1 MARLEISKKKLF
13 LLFLIVSLVYIFRGI
28 NVNISNDSHSKIK
41 DITLIY
47 ADKKIFLGDLKNHR
61 ELNSRIIKPSRE
73 ANIHL
78 KYRIEELGCFITNI
92 DTYIENDYVG
102 DSNIIFL
109 ENGNIA
115 YFEKIY
121 TSVISELLRP
131 KGWGY
136 KIINS
141 KKILCKESTPS
152 KI

>member
-1 MARLEISKKKLF
+1 VAGLEISKKELF
-13 LLFLIVSLVYIFRGI
+13 LLFLIVCLLYILRGV
-28 NVNISNDSHSKIK
+28 NVNISNDSHSEIK
-41 DITLIY
+41 DIYLIY
-47 ADKKIFLGDLKNHR
+47 AEKKIFLGDLENYR

-78 KYRIEELGCFITNI
+78 QYRIEKLGCFIANI
-92 DTYIENDYVG
+92 DTYIENDYIG

-121 TSVISELLRP
+121 TSVVSELLRP

-141 KKILCKESTPS
+141 KKILCKEEYPR
-152 KI
+152 